1 MLFFWYACPV
11 GGGTLTLGQ
20 PVKKCAASPFPPG
33 TTPWAAL
40 GDSAQ
45 PASVVSS
52 TSSSSLAS
60 GRSSSDRDDDNRE
73 RADAGG
79 VRSHG
84 GGRRGHD
91 RHGHPRHGHDHAQ
104 LRPPPHESESDE
116 ERQLHEYQHPRDPRG
131 GRPPREDAS
140 SDEFA
145 SDHAVALRL
154 ASERVGTVRAQA
166 AARALGGHD
175 RGRGRERLS
184 LDVAEAHP
192 FLARER
198 EKKARRG
205 MHARGARCVAP
216 ASRRVVL
223 GEEEREPT
231 TFV

>member
-11 GGGTLTLGQ
+11 GGGTLTPG
-20 PVKKCAASPFPPG
+20 AAGEKMCCVAPPG
-33 TTPWAAL
+33 TPWAAL

-60 GRSSSDRDDDNRE
+60 GRSSSDRDDDDRE

-79 VRSHG
+79 VWSHG
-84 GGRRGHD
+84 GDRRGHD

-104 LRPPPHESESDE
+104 LRPRHAPNE
-116 ERQLHEYQHPRDPRG
+116 ERQLHEYHPRDPRG
-131 GRPPREDAS
+131 GRPTREDAS

-166 AARALGGHD
+166 AARTLGGHD

-192 FLARER
+192 FLARAR
-198 EKKARRG
+198 EKKARRERSLA
-205 MHARGARCVAP
+205 ARD
-216 ASRRVVL
+216 ASRLRRK
-223 GEEEREPT
+223 ESS
-231 TFV
+231 